1 MILAAAGTLFRDRG
15 YEETSIQQIAEQAD
29 TGVGT
34 LYGYF
39 ASKEEMLHEVLRL
52 HSDEA
57 VERYRAAVDDT
68 TPAVDRIC
76 TALDTFATYILEN
89 RPILG
94 AAFQLDSRHG
104 AHRPEQPMEW
114 LVTAYKVLLNEGIA
128 SGELRAVPVDTT
140 ARSLITTYLLAM
152 LEVGIWH
159 SGGQLEATR
168 RDLQALTR
176 ALLAV

>member
-1 MILAAAGTLFRDRG
+1 MILEAAGTLFRDRG

-52 HSDEA
+52 HSNEA

-94 AAFQLDSRHG
+94 AAFQLDSRR
-104 AHRPEQPMEW
+104 AARRPEQPMEW
-114 LVTAYKVLLNEGIA
+114 LVSAYKALLNEGIA
-128 SGELRAVPVDTT
+128 AGELRAVPVDAT

-159 SGGQLEATR
+159 IPGQLEATR